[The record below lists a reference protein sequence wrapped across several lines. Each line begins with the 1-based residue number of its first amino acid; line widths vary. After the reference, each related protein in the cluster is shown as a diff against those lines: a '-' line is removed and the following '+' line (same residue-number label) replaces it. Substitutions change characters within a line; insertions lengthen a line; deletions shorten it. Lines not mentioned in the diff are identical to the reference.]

1 MDGMLMDGMLL
12 VDKPAGVSSHD
23 IVARARRAA
32 RTKRVGHAG
41 TLDPFATGLL
51 VLAIGQATRL
61 LPYLDAEPKVYEA
74 RIRFGSETDSDD
86 ATGLPT
92 VTAALPDWSN
102 LQDAIAT
109 LTGPIQQTPPS
120 YSAKHVDGERAYK
133 KARRGEDVE
142 LKPVEVVVHDW
153 RVISHSDNSV
163 DVVITCKGG
172 TYVRA
177 LARDLGRA
185 LNSAAHCETLRRLQ
199 SGRCHVANAVESS
212 SLERGAIADGNIAL
226 MSPLQAIQD
235 MTHVVIDAD
244 AEMNIRHGRAIPAVD
259 AGARA
264 VLLGSDQRIIAIAN
278 RVEPNRWQPKVVL
291 PLSDAAGDAA

>member
-1 MDGMLMDGMLL
+1 MLL

-51 VLAIGQATRL
+51 VIAIGQATRL

-74 RIRFGSETDSDD
+74 RIRFGNETDSDD

-92 VTAALPDWSN
+92 VTAAPPDFSG
-102 LQDAIAT
+102 LSAAIAT
-109 LTGPIQQTPPS
+109 LTGAIQQIPPS

-133 KARRGEDVE
+133 KARRGEDVA
-142 LKPVEVVVHDW
+142 LKPVDIVVHDW
-153 RVISHSDNSV
+153 KIVAQTPETV

-185 LNSAAHCETLRRLQ
+185 LGSAAHCETLRRLQ
-199 SGRCHVANAVESS
+199 SGRCAVVNAVDSS
-212 SLERGAIADGNIAL
+212 ALERGAIADGVIPL
-226 MSPLQAIQD
+226 MSPLDALQD
-235 MTHVVIDAD
+235 MQHVIIDAD
-244 AEMNIRHGRAIPAVD
+244 AEVHIRHGRSIPALVD
-259 AGARA
+259 GARA
-264 VLLGSDQRIIAIAN
+264 VLIGSGEEIIAIAN
-278 RVEPNRWQPKVVL
+278 RTETNRWQPKVVL
-291 PLSDAAGDAA
+291 PLGDAE

>member
-1 MDGMLMDGMLL
+1 MLLDGMLL

-51 VLAIGQATRL
+51 VLAVGQATRL

-74 RIRFGSETDSDD
+74 RFRFGFETDSDD
-86 ATGLPT
+86 ATGLQT
-92 VTAALPDWSN
+92 LTAPLPDWEQLSV
-102 LQDAIAT
+102 AVAS
-109 LTGPIQQTPPS
+109 LTGAIQQIPPS

-133 KARRGEDVE
+133 KARRGEDVA
-142 LKPVEVVVHDW
+142 LKPVDIVVHEW
-153 RVISHSDNSV
+153 RIVSHTPDSI

-185 LNSAAHCETLRRLQ
+185 LGSAAHCETLRRLQ
-199 SGRCHVANAVESS
+199 SGRCDVASAVDAAA
-212 SLERGAIADGNIAL
+212 LERGAIADGVVSLI
-226 MSPLQAIQD
+226 SPLQAIQE
-235 MTHVVIDAD
+235 MTHVVIDAN
-244 AEMNIRHGRAIPAVD
+244 AEIDVRHGRSIPSVD

-264 VLLGSDQRIIAIAN
+264 VLLGDDQRIIAIAN
-278 RVEPNRWQPKVVL
+278 RTETDRWQPKVVL
-291 PLSDAAGDAA
+291 PLGEVE

>member
-1 MDGMLMDGMLL
+1 MLL

-51 VLAIGQATRL
+51 VLAVGQATRL

-74 RIRFGSETDSDD
+74 RFRFGFETDSDD

-92 VTAALPDWSN
+92 VTAALPNWDGLN
-102 LQDAIAT
+102 AAIASHS
-109 LTGPIQQTPPS
+109 GAIQQIPPS

-133 KARRGEDVE
+133 KARRGEEVA
-142 LKPVEVVVHDW
+142 LKPVDIVVHEW
-153 RVISHSDNSV
+153 RIVAQSPDSL

-177 LARDLGRA
+177 LARDIGRA
-185 LNSAAHCETLRRLQ
+185 LGSAAHCETLRRLQ
-199 SGRCHVANAVESS
+199 SGRCDVSNAVDSAA
-212 SLERGAIADGNIAL
+212 LERGAIVEGAVSL

-244 AEMNIRHGRAIPAVD
+244 AEADIRHGRSIPTVND
-259 AGARA
+259 GARA
-264 VLLGSDQRIIAIAN
+264 VLLGADQRIIAIAN
-278 RVEPNRWQPKVVL
+278 RTETNRWQPKVVL
-291 PLSDAAGDAA
+291 PPGDAE

>member
-1 MDGMLMDGMLL
+1 MDGMLL

-51 VLAIGQATRL
+51 VLAIGHATRL

-74 RIRFGSETDSDD
+74 RFRFGSETDSDD
-86 ATGLPT
+86 ATGLTT
-92 VTAALPDWSN
+92 VTAAAPNWTGLSA
-102 LQDAIAT
+102 AIAT
-109 LTGPIQQTPPS
+109 LTGAIQQIPPS

-133 KARRGEDVE
+133 KARRGEEVA
-142 LKPVEVVVHDW
+142 LKPVDVVVHEW
-153 RVISHSDNSV
+153 RVVSQSENSL
-163 DVVITCKGG
+163 DVVIRCKGG

-199 SGRCHVANAVESS
+199 SGRCDVSNAVESS
-212 SLERGAIADGNIAL
+212 SLERGAIADGAVAL

-235 MTHVVIDAD
+235 MTHVVIDAE
-244 AEMNIRHGRAIPAVD
+244 AEANIRHGRSIPAAD

-264 VLLGSDQRIIAIAN
+264 VLLGSDQRIVAIAN
-278 RVEPNRWQPKVVL
+278 RMEPNRWQPKVVL
-291 PLSDAAGDAA
+291 PLGDAVGDAA